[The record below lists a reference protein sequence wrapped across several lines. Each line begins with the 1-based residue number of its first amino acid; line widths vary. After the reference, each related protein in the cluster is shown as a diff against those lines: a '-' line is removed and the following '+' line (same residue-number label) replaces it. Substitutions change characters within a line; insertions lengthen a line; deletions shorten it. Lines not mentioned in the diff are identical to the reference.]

1 MHKLL
6 LGCMHVHTV
15 ELHMH
20 VEICVI
26 SYPTAEFSEVSD
38 GIEFRVRRM
47 QDKFSNALLSA

>member
-26 SYPTAEFSEVSD
+26 YYPTAEFSEVSD